1 MGQKVRELL
10 LQGLLASTTGHSV
23 MVVATACFMHT
34 ANCDPLYDTG
44 SSCCIFEQAVT
55 SSLIATDTALTQIIR
70 LSGC

>member
-10 LQGLLASTTGHSV
+10 LQGLLASTTDHSI
-23 MVVATACFMHT
+23 MVATACFMHT

-44 SSCCIFEQAVT
+44 SSSCCIFEQAVT
-55 SSLIATDTALTQIIR
+55 SSLIANDTALTKIIR